1 MRANRIPP
9 LALAGCLIALLAGF
23 TLIPWVGANPRLSGS
38 IWAAVGALA
47 VLVAAVRHHAA
58 RSGRVLSY
66 SIAVKPAHYVQLAMH
81 TSIFV
86 YWGWY
91 WREVYHYAPL
101 ILAQIVFVYAFDML
115 LCWWRRDRWILGF
128 GPFPIVLSTNL
139 FLWFRDD
146 WFFLQFLLV
155 STGVL
160 CKEFITWKRDG
171 RRTHIFN
178 PSAIALAIFSVGL
191 LITQSTHLTWGEE
204 VAVSMARP
212 PHIYLEIFLLGLVV
226 QALFSVTLVTLSATA
241 ALLAMNL
248 VYTGSTGLYFF
259 VDSNIPIAVFLGL
272 HLLITDPATSPK
284 TSTGKVIFGAMY
296 GALVFGFYALLGRMG
311 APTFYDKLL
320 CVPPLNLL
328 VRPLDQAGAA
338 LEARFRKLTWNPRQ
352 ANFAHM
358 GVWTALFAIM
368 LTTGFVEGKH
378 PGSDPEFWR
387 KACESGTGDACQTWA
402 RLMNVSCQHGSGIAC
417 LTLGVMWNEGRG
429 VARDR
434 SEAGRNFARACDL
447 GMPYACPSLA
457 ALVREN
463 GPDIFRPECER
474 GDGESCFIL
483 ASLYYAGGGVPKDP
497 AQAVAL
503 FRKSCASGWSRG
515 CGGLAECYRAGKGTT
530 ADAAQASAYF
540 EQACRGGI
548 AASCF
553 AAATM
558 YRGMKDEAR
567 AREKF
572 QQACDLS
579 MRYETAN
586 AAYFRPGPNAPKAA
600 APGFCSQVQ

>member
-1 MRANRIPP
+1 
-9 LALAGCLIALLAGF
+9 
-23 TLIPWVGANPRLSGS
+23 
-38 IWAAVGALA
+38 
-47 VLVAAVRHHAA
+47 
-58 RSGRVLSY
+58 
-66 SIAVKPAHYVQLAMH
+66 
-81 TSIFV
+81 
-86 YWGWY
+86 
-91 WREVYHYAPL
+91 
-101 ILAQIVFVYAFDML
+101 
-115 LCWWRRDRWILGF
+115 
-128 GPFPIVLSTNL
+128 
-139 FLWFRDD
+139 
-146 WFFLQFLLV
+146 
-155 STGVL
+155 
-160 CKEFITWKRDG
+160 
-171 RRTHIFN
+171 
-178 PSAIALAIFSVGL
+178 
-191 LITQSTHLTWGEE
+191 
-204 VAVSMARP
+204 
-212 PHIYLEIFLLGLVV
+212 
-226 QALFSVTLVTLSATA
+226 
-241 ALLAMNL
+241 
-248 VYTGSTGLYFF
+248 
-259 VDSNIPIAVFLGL
+259 
-272 HLLITDPATSPK
+272 
-284 TSTGKVIFGAMY
+284 
-296 GALVFGFYALLGRMG
+296 
-311 APTFYDKLL
+311 
-320 CVPPLNLL
+320 
-328 VRPLDQAGAA
+328 
-338 LEARFRKLTWNPRQ
+338 
-352 ANFAHM
+352 
-358 GVWTALFAIM
+358 M
-368 LTTGFVEGKH
+368 LTTGFVEGRH

-402 RLMNVSCQHGSGIAC
+402 RLMNVSCQHGSGLAC

-515 CGGLAECYRAGKGTT
+515 CGGLAECYRAGKGTA

-540 EQACRGGI
+540 EQACRGGV

-579 MRYETAN
+579 IRYEIAN

-600 APGFCSQVQ
+600 APGFCSQVSGKRPGRSVVPPRASCYRIA